1 MALKVDD
8 ALIEA
13 VAKNARLT
21 LTPDERKRFARE
33 FAEILDSFSH
43 IASAPAA
50 DEPST
55 HPFPIRNI
63 TRKDEPQPCL
73 SQEDALANTQHKKDG
88 YFKGPRAL

>member
-1 MALKVDD
+1 MKVDD

-21 LTPDERKRFARE
+21 LTSEERKRFAKE
-33 FAEILDSFSH
+33 FTEILDAFSL

-55 HPFPIRNI
+55 HPFPIRNVA
-63 TRKDEPQPCL
+63 REDEQQPCL
-73 SQEDALANTQHKKDG
+73 SQDEALANTQHKKDG